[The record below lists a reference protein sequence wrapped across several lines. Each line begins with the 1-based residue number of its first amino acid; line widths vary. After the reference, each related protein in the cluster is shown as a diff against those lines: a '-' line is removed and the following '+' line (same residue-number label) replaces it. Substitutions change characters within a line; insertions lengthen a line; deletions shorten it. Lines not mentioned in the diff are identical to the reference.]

1 MSMMVEGETRNVACA
16 TAVRSVVIFREMS
29 RIEHLIGNLKKII
42 IHRQGAKNAKKYAKK
57 AELPKESQALRRV
70 N

>member
-1 MSMMVEGETRNVACA
+1 
-16 TAVRSVVIFREMS
+16 MS
-29 RIEHLIGNLKKII
+29 RIEHLIGHLKKII